1 MIKMSKNEENVV
13 QIPLNKLQ
21 TFPEHPFRVR
31 DDQLMQQLVES
42 IRNVGVLVPAIVRRT
57 DDGFFELIG
66 GHRRKH
72 ACEILGMSNSNE
84 SG

>member
-1 MIKMSKNEENVV
+1 MSKNEENVV

-57 DDGFFELIG
+57 MTDSL
-66 GHRRKH
+66 
-72 ACEILGMSNSNE
+72 S
-84 SG
+84 